1 MARNKI
7 EDLRDHLFA
16 TLEALQDAE
25 NPMEVDR
32 AKAISEVAGKLI
44 DSGKLEVQFLDV
56 VGGVKG
62 TDFIPDAP
70 RSLTHDRLKLVN
82 GGGER

>member
-16 TLEALQDAE
+16 TIEGLREGD
-25 NPMEVDR
+25 MEIDR

-44 DSGKLEVQFLDV
+44 DTGKLEVQFLDT
-56 VGGVKG
+56 VGGIKG
-62 TDFIPDAP
+62 TDFIPDKP
-70 RSLTHDRLKLVN
+70 RSLPRERLKLVN
-82 GGGER
+82 GNDE